1 VLERT
6 QYREGVR
13 EIDLVSEDERE
24 RVYGMEI
31 PEIKDSPGLA
41 IDISFITAF
50 HARLCGEWVGRN
62 REVPIEPRQP
72 KPMTSEHR
80 DAFVEKPE
88 SAATSI
94 LPKMQTKARNQST
107 S

>member
-1 VLERT
+1 MLPGEGCT
-6 QYREGVR
+6 CRE
-13 EIDLVSEDERE
+13 LP
-24 RVYGMEI
+24 YGGHI
-31 PEIKDSPGLA
+31 
-41 IDISFITAF
+41 
-50 HARLCGEWVGRN
+50 R
-62 REVPIEPRQP
+62 
-72 KPMTSEHR
+72 HR